1 VQRFVEHRDHEG
13 GIVVITAIG
22 WGIYLSLIGLVIWPI
37 KTIMEEMR
45 QRSLDNDFEEFE
57 DEFPFMWEEE

>member
-1 VQRFVEHRDHEG
+1 MLE
-13 GIVVITAIG
+13 VIA
-22 WGIYLSLIGLVIWPI
+22 WGMYLSLIGLFIWPI

-57 DEFPFMWEEE
+57 NEFPFMWEEEDN